1 MEDKNTVLVFCLSP
15 LMGIVIYS
23 LCVFAFVDEYSD
35 RFLISY
41 VFTIVAFLAQ
51 MVAPLILYFD
61 KEAKKEGFLG
71 ISLYIPGSFYLI
83 LQLSVGIG
91 LMILPVPFRI
101 AFTIEAVIFAGF
113 IFIIIAIE
121 TGREHIKKSKF
132 NIENSIEFMKNLSLQ
147 AEDLYN
153 KVEDTKRKAELKKMW
168 ETIKYSDPVS
178 KEESIHLINEQIA
191 EAFRNVCCNLELKT
205 PEELSKEVKAVINL
219 VNRRNSVCKA
229 KK

>member
-1 MEDKNTVLVFCLSP
+1 
-15 LMGIVIYS
+15 
-23 LCVFAFVDEYSD
+23 
-35 RFLISY
+35 
-41 VFTIVAFLAQ
+41 
-51 MVAPLILYFD
+51 
-61 KEAKKEGFLG
+61 
-71 ISLYIPGSFYLI
+71 
-83 LQLSVGIG
+83 
-91 LMILPVPFRI
+91 
-101 AFTIEAVIFAGF
+101 
-113 IFIIIAIE
+113 
-121 TGREHIKKSKF
+121 
-132 NIENSIEFMKNLSLQ
+132 MKNLSLQ

-219 VNRRNSVCKA
+219 VNRRNSACKA